1 MLAKV
6 TSCALMG
13 LEGVIIDV
21 EVDTS
26 RGLPSLI
33 IVGLPDAAVK
43 ESSER
48 VRSAVKNSGLAFPGK
63 RPVLRL
69 QLPLG
74 QGSQ

>member
-6 TSCALMG
+6 TSCALEG
-13 LEGVIIDV
+13 LEGMLVDV

-26 RGLPSLI
+26 RGLPSLV

-48 VRSAVKNSGLAFPGK
+48 VRAAIKNL
-63 RPVLRL
+63 
-69 QLPLG
+69 
-74 QGSQ
+74 